1 MAGCFAGI
9 GDGKYKLFNLITTIF
24 MGILSIGK
32 IIHGAVKV
40 ATGIAEGDGEEI
52 AKGAKKIIS
61 GGIGLIAGSKA
72 VDDDEDA

>member
-1 MAGCFAGI
+1 
-9 GDGKYKLFNLITTIF
+9 

-72 VDDDEDA
+72 VDEDEDD